1 MSEKEEGRS
10 QIPAQIVGDG
20 VMILPGSESGSIL
33 RFDRNPAKVA
43 DKAGE
48 GLLFSYEF
56 FMYRF

>member
-10 QIPAQIVGDG
+10 QVPAQIIGDG

-48 GLLFSYEF
+48 GLHMN